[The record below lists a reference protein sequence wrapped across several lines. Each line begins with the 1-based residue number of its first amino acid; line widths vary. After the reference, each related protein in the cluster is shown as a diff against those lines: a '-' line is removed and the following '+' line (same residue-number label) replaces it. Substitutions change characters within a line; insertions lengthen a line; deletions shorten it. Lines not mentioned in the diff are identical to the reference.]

1 MTTFDIRRVTPN
13 CTLHLDVEVFDAPEV
28 QAPNVT
34 LIPFCLDVTFLY
46 DFDLALWAVRAR
58 VFGAPILRDGTRGK
72 RSRSVTFHEDNLSEA
87 PQWVRDFVRLHF
99 PPALP
104 ALERIGS
111 R

>member
-1 MTTFDIRRVTPN
+1 MTTFDIRRVNPN
-13 CTLHLDVEVFDAPEV
+13 CTVHLDVAVSDVPEIV
-28 QAPNVT
+28 TRNVT
-34 LIPFCLDVTFLY
+34 LVPFCLDVTFLY

-58 VFGAPILRDGTRGK
+58 VFGSPILRDGSRGK
-72 RSRSVTFHEDNLSEA
+72 RSRSVTFHEDNLGEA
-87 PQWVRDFVRLHF
+87 PAWVGAFVRDHF